1 LENQNDMQKRVNEL
15 RKLKE
20 VAALGGGKDR
30 IAKQHERGKLTARE
44 RIDHLLDPGS
54 FIESNM
60 LVGHSYGAAADG
72 IIVGQGK
79 VAGRP
84 VCVFAQDS
92 TVLGGSV
99 GALHGYKMYRTVE
112 KAIEMRV
119 PVIGLLDGPGRRG
132 LKLGPAP
139 KADEAAGIDL
149 IKYREE
155 KDGSSIFFPNTQ
167 ASGVIPQISAILGS
181 CAGISVYS
189 PALTDFVFMID
200 KTSHMFITG
209 PRIVKS
215 VLGEDVTMD
224 DLGGAK
230 VHAQVSGVCSF
241 RVKTEDECFDKVKML
256 LGFLPLNNDETTPR
270 KTPADNPSR
279 MTDELADIVPTNPH
293 KSYDMHRVI
302 KSIADDGELLEV
314 KAEFAQEMITG
325 FIRLNGYAVGVV
337 ANQPMVRAGALT
349 INSSNK
355 QARFIRFCDAFNI
368 PLVLLVDTPAY
379 LPGLQQEQGG
389 IITHGAK
396 VLYALCESVVP
407 RVAVIIRKA
416 YGGGALGMGVVPG
429 LGTDFIF
436 AWPIAET
443 GVMGAEQ
450 TVDLFYAEDIAKAD
464 KPQELREKLIKEY
477 TDRYANPFFEA
488 SVRTHINDV
497 IEPRETRTRIIQSL
511 EFLRTKKIV
520 RQPKRH
526 GIIPL

>member
-1 LENQNDMQKRVNEL
+1 MENQNDMQKRVNEL

-230 VHAQVSGVCSF
+230 VHAQVSGVCAF
-241 RVKTEDECFDKVKML
+241 RMKTEDECFDK
-256 LGFLPLNNDETTPR
+256 
-270 KTPADNPSR
+270 
-279 MTDELADIVPTNPH
+279 
-293 KSYDMHRVI
+293 
-302 KSIADDGELLEV
+302 
-314 KAEFAQEMITG
+314 
-325 FIRLNGYAVGVV
+325 
-337 ANQPMVRAGALT
+337 
-349 INSSNK
+349 
-355 QARFIRFCDAFNI
+355 
-368 PLVLLVDTPAY
+368 
-379 LPGLQQEQGG
+379 
-389 IITHGAK
+389 
-396 VLYALCESVVP
+396 
-407 RVAVIIRKA
+407 
-416 YGGGALGMGVVPG
+416 
-429 LGTDFIF
+429 
-436 AWPIAET
+436 
-443 GVMGAEQ
+443 
-450 TVDLFYAEDIAKAD
+450 
-464 KPQELREKLIKEY
+464 
-477 TDRYANPFFEA
+477 
-488 SVRTHINDV
+488 
-497 IEPRETRTRIIQSL
+497 
-511 EFLRTKKIV
+511 
-520 RQPKRH
+520 
-526 GIIPL
+526 

>member
-1 LENQNDMQKRVNEL
+1 MENGMQARINEL
-15 RKLKE
+15 RKIKE
-20 VAALGGGKDR
+20 AGVLGGGAER
-30 IAKQHERGKLTARE
+30 IARQHERGKLTARE
-44 RIDHLLDPGS
+44 RIDHLLDPGT
-54 FIESNM
+54 FVESNM
-60 LVGHSYGAAADG
+60 LIGHSMGTPGDGIVVGHGA
-72 IIVGQGK
+72 IY
-79 VAGRP
+79 GRP
-84 VCVFAQDS
+84 VCVYAQDA

-112 KAIEMRV
+112 QAIEMGV

-132 LKLGPAP
+132 LKLETSVR
-139 KADEAAGIDL
+139 ADETAGIDL

-215 VLGEDVTMD
+215 VMGEDVTME

-230 VHAQVSGVCSF
+230 VHAQISGLCSF
-241 RVKTEDECFDKVKML
+241 RVKTEDECFDRIKKL
-256 LGFLPLNNDETTPR
+256 LGFLPSNNNDKLPR
-270 KTPADNPSR
+270 KNP
-279 MTDELADIVPTNPH
+279 TDDPNRYDDTLAELVPSDPH
-293 KSYDMHRVI
+293 KSYDMHKVI
-302 KSIADDGELLEV
+302 KSIADDGDLLEV
-314 KAEFAQEMITG
+314 KAEFAQELITG
-325 FIRLNGYAVGVV
+325 FIRLDGYPAGVI
-337 ANQPMVRAGALT
+337 ANQPSVRAGSLT

-355 QARFIRFCDAFNI
+355 QARFIRFCDSFNI
-368 PLVLLVDTPAY
+368 PLVMLVDTPAY

-396 VLYALCESVVP
+396 VLYALCEAVVP
-407 RVAVIIRKA
+407 RVAVIIRKS
-416 YGGGALGMGVVPG
+416 YGGGSLGMGVVPG
-429 LGTDFIF
+429 MGTDFIF

-450 TVDLFYAEDIAKAD
+450 TVDLFYADEIAKSE
-464 KPQELREKLIKEY
+464 KPAELRAKLVKDY

-488 SVRTHINDV
+488 SIRTHINDV
-497 IEPRETRTRIIQSL
+497 IEPRETRRRIIQSL
-511 EFLRTKKIV
+511 QFLRTKKV
-520 RQPKRH
+520 TRQPKRH
-526 GIIPL
+526 GNIPL